1 MSSQSLLPPRPNLEQ
16 LKNQAKS
23 LRKAHKAG
31 DAGTI
36 PRLRRGISQ
45 LAEASDSEILD
56 ARFSLL
62 DAQLVIAREQGY
74 RNWQE
79 LEAAIQEAT
88 GPRAGEA
95 SITLAIGDI
104 RKHSNPLD
112 DGREF
117 EGYLVLLEEVGGERL
132 LPILIGEEVL
142 AISLVLGL
150 RGISLPRPLA
160 HDLTADLMQRMQARP
175 VELRISDLRDEVFYA
190 TLVVE
195 NDDGTHEIDCRP
207 SDGMCIA
214 VRGGAPVVISEQ
226 LMDRIGQKK
235 QEPLDGS
242 GIDALAAKLGG

>member
-1 MSSQSLLPPRPNLEQ
+1 MSSQSFLPPRPNLEQ

-36 PRLRRGISQ
+36 PRLRRGISH

-88 GPRAGEA
+88 RPRAGEA

-104 RKHSNPLD
+104 RKYSNPLD

-117 EGYLVLLEEVGGERL
+117 EGYLVLLEEEDGERL
-132 LPILIGEEVL
+132 LPIIIDEEATV
-142 AISLVLGL
+142 SLVKGL
-150 RGISLPRPLA
+150 RGIRFPRPLS
-160 HDLTADLMQRMQARP
+160 HDLTTALMQSMQAKP
-175 VELRISDLRDEVFYA
+175 VELRISDYREWVFYA
-190 TLVVE
+190 TLLVE
-195 NDDGTHEIDCRP
+195 NDDGSQEIDCRP

-226 LMDRIGQKK
+226 LMDRIGKKK

>member
-16 LKNQAKS
+16 LRKQAKS
-23 LRKAHKAG
+23 LLKAHKAG

-36 PRLRRGISQ
+36 PRLRRGIPH
-45 LAEASDSEILD
+45 LAGASDSEILD

-104 RKHSNPLD
+104 RKHCHPLD
-112 DGREF
+112 DGREV
-117 EGYLVLLEEVGGERL
+117 EDYLVLLEEVGGERL
-132 LPILIGEEVL
+132 LPIVIGEE
-142 AISLVLGL
+142 ATYSLVKGL
-150 RGISLPRPLA
+150 RGISFPRPLA

-175 VELRISDLRDEVFYA
+175 VELRISDFRDEVYYA
-190 TLVVE
+190 KLLVE
-195 NDDGTHEIDCRP
+195 SGDGSQEIDCRP